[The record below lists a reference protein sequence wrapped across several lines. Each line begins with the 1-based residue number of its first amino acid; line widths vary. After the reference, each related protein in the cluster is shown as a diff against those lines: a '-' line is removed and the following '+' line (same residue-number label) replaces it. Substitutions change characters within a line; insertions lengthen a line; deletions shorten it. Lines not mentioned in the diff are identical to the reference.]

1 MCGLALVIREFKM
14 TNKELA
20 EILDIKP
27 QSLNDWLK
35 SKRKIPS
42 ARLEQL
48 SALFNL
54 TQDYFLKDESEYSE
68 VDRLEVKKSYLNKT
82 KILIDDPKIKPY
94 RFWSND
100 DEIGRIQ
107 KLIDNK
113 KLLQRL
119 ELLIDKLGKPGDKD
133 FSIKSNK
140 NFWLLE
146 KIEHVLRNEEE
157 NKELAD
163 KLRVLFEGYK
173 IRV

>member
-54 TQDYFLKDESEYSE
+54 SHDYFLKDESEYTE
-68 VDRLEVKKSYLNKT
+68 VDRLEVKMSYLKKT
-82 KILIDDPKIKPY
+82 DKLIDDPLISPY
-94 RFWSND
+94 RFWSNA
-100 DEIGRIQ
+100 DEIRRTQ
-107 KLIDNK
+107 ALIENK
-113 KLLQRL
+113 KLLNRL
-119 ELLIDKLGKPGDKD
+119 EMLIKQVGNIGEDDY
-133 FSIKSNK
+133 SIKSVK
-140 NFWLLE
+140 NFYLLE
-146 KIEHVLRNEEE
+146 KIEYALRNEDE
-157 NKELAD
+157 NKEIID
-163 KLRVLFEGYK
+163 NLRALFKDYK
-173 IRV
+173 M